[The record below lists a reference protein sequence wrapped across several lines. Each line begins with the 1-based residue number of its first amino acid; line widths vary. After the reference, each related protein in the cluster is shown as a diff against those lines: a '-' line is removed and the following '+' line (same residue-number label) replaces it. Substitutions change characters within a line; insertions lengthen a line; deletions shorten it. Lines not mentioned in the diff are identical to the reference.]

1 MQESPRI
8 WRLYNRLLN
17 IAIDEFRDIVES
29 GKIFCSNITKEP
41 LKLRLYLC
49 DESFIDIYYSI
60 KGKYSYHW
68 NRMLTHNEIY
78 RHDNT
83 PKTNEI
89 VAYSHPIMTSTDMIT
104 HHTLNGRSYQL
115 FQSIFIMG
123 QKIMLYPVAFQM
135 TQKLP

>member
-1 MQESPRI
+1 MQESPKI
-8 WRLYNRLLN
+8 WRLYNRLLS

-29 GKIFCSNITKEP
+29 GEIFCSNITKEP

-78 RHDNT
+78 RHDNA
-83 PKTNEI
+83 P
-89 VAYSHPIMTSTDMIT
+89 HF
-104 HHTLNGRSYQL
+104 RW
-115 FQSIFIMG
+115 
-123 QKIMLYPVAFQM
+123 
-135 TQKLP
+135 QKLSTFPKHFHNGSENNVISSSLSDDPETAIREFLNFVMEKLKRKN